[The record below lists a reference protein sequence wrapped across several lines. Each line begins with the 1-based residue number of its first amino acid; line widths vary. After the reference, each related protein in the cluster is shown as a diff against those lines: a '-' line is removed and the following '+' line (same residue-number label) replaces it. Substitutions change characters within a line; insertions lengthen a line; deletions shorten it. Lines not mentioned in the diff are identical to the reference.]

1 MNTYIKHSEDDSLTH
16 YGVKGMTWRKRK
28 KKDWPMSDRSLYNP
42 NDMHGMGGDS
52 HTQLRKRLWK
62 EGYAT
67 RREGFLTSRPD
78 YKKILK
84 KKVSR
89 TLKSSKKAASKG
101 YKKLNNMRKR
111 AAKFDKKKQSSSS
124 NKKHHK
130 MSNALQMER
139 ARYAMKESRR
149 LNNGMPT
156 RSRARTIIR
165 YKNY

>member
-1 MNTYIKHSEDDSLTH
+1 MIMNTYIKHSEDDSLTH
-16 YGVKGMTWRKRK
+16 YGVKGMKWRKRK
-28 KKDWPMSDRSLYNP
+28 AKKDAAFYYGQDKAYAKADRLYDKNKVYRKVMDHYGP
-42 NDMHGMGGDS
+42 ENDS
-52 HTQLRKRLWK
+52 KSARRFRKTWNK
-62 EGYAT
+62 AFDAYASAQSGKY
-67 RREGFLTSRPD
+67 RAVKAL
-78 YKKILK
+78 KKLK
-84 KKVSR
+84 KKS
-89 TLKSSKKAASKG
+89 LKS
-101 YKKLNNMRKR
+101 
-111 AAKFDKKKQSSSS
+111 KKQSSSS